1 MATKRAAKKPRSA
14 RTYSRARKEISIFES
29 VHPVAHAQALAAI
42 NKLQAENTRLTMRL
56 VELERNKDWSQG
68 RRADGVDRVPGFTV
82 TQTRCLRILAATG
95 EIRYDR
101 MEAVQ
106 RHMSNIRKKLPPGV
120 VIKTIVQQGYE
131 VTEGILALRR
141 LVLAPTAQIRALDG
155 VGLIGLAA

>member
-1 MATKRAAKKPRSA
+1 MDPSISVIVILISLLVSA
-14 RTYSRARKEISIFES
+14 FFSGMEIAF
-29 VHPVAHAQALAAI
+29 LAS
-42 NKLQAENTRLTMRL
+42 NRLK

-82 TQTRCLRILAATG
+82 TQTRCLRILASTG

-106 RHMSNIRKKLPPGV
+106 RHMSNIRKKLPPGIQIRTV
-120 VIKTIVQQGYE
+120 VQQGYE

-155 VGLIGLAA
+155 VGLIGMAA